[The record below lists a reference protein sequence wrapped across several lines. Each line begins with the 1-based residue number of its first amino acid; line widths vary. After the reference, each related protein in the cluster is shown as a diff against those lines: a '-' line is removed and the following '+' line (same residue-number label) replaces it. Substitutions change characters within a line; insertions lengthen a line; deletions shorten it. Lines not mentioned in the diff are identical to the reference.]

1 MDQLLGNNDN
11 AGVTGG
17 ERPKPTAVGEGA
29 PPPKI
34 GFDDDQMPTGD
45 KGQPKKAARDDRRA
59 EADPQP
65 GFSLK

>member
-1 MDQLLGNNDN
+1 M
-11 AGVTGG
+11 AGVTGAD
-17 ERPKPTAVGEGA
+17 RPKPTAVGEGA

-34 GFDDDQMPTGD
+34 GFDDDQAPTDG
-45 KGQPKKAARDDRRA
+45 KGKPKHAASDDRRA